1 MCKAVDDLA
10 ENRRLDSIADNLKK
24 MVKNLKMTLEQA
36 MNALEL
42 SEADREAVSK
52 RLQNYAYF
60 INHKLMI

>member
-52 RLQNYAYF
+52 L
-60 INHKLMI
+60 L